1 MTQAGPSSQPDR
13 CLGLLSVVNYTIGF
27 SGSVGQCGPEVRL
40 QERDVCR
47 EGVSDAVGGLHG
59 RDPLV
64 LSLEGEH

>member
-1 MTQAGPSSQPDR
+1 M
-13 CLGLLSVVNYTIGF
+13 VNYTIGF

-47 EGVSDAVGGLHG
+47 EGVRDAVGAGGLNG